1 METLK
6 ITLIAS
12 LIFLLS
18 SSLWAQK
25 NFRFDDYGEPP
36 FKPEYFAMG
45 IRIGGGVSSMRGLDG
60 TTVPGL
66 YRDILPYK
74 TGSVGSLSYTMTGQL
89 MFHNQLL
96 LQLNFSMSTI
106 GTALKDDFDRRTI
119 TGELY
124 QTSLLVGSKHGVGR
138 VKNLNFVYGIGPFLG
153 IGSGGGDGD
162 ISSYDYDDGSMQLSK
177 LDIDKFNVGLSAMV
191 GFEYKVISFSVIY
204 DYGFTNLAKSGAM
217 RTSGFRAELGLILPL
232 GLDY

>member
-1 METLK
+1 
-6 ITLIAS
+6 
-12 LIFLLS
+12 
-18 SSLWAQK
+18 
-25 NFRFDDYGEPP
+25 
-36 FKPEYFAMG
+36 
-45 IRIGGGVSSMRGLDG
+45 
-60 TTVPGL
+60 
-66 YRDILPYK
+66 
-74 TGSVGSLSYTMTGQL
+74 MTGQL

-124 QTSLLVGSKHGVGR
+124 QTSFLVGSKHGVGR
-138 VKNLNFVYGIGPFLG
+138 VKNLNFVYGIGPFMG

-177 LDIDKFNVGLSAMV
+177 LDIDKFNVGLFAML

-204 DYGFTNLAKSGAM
+204 DYGFANLSKSGAM